1 MILLSL
7 YTLVLTVLCVALAP
21 LLPLLLLVPRSRWG
35 LGMRLGIL
43 PKAVREQAWLSEGSV
58 WVHAASLGEV
68 NAVAPVVRELM
79 PKLPRQALV
88 VTCTTQAG
96 CQQAKRLFPQ
106 ASACLLLPVDLPWL
120 LAPWIRRF
128 KPRLLVLAETELW
141 PNLLLQMK
149 AHGAQILVANGRLTE
164 RSFRRYRRLGRAFA
178 ALLESIDLFAMQADA
193 DAQRIQALGARPA
206 RVSVAGNTKFD
217 LGLDPEAARIDA
229 AQLRRAL
236 GWTAGAPVL
245 VAGSTRPGEEAAL
258 LAAFAKLQ
266 KQLPTA
272 RLVLAPRHLERR
284 AEVEAL
290 LKKGRWQW
298 VRRSQAAPA
307 KDADLLLLDTL
318 GELRAFYGLAYDGG
332 AAWIGGSFR
341 DFGGQN
347 PLEASAQ
354 GVPVFFGPSMRHFPD
369 VAQALLDC
377 GAARQV
383 TEGELADATLA
394 LLKDSKARQAAAE
407 AGEACVRGRSGA
419 GRRTAELALKLL
431 LVSRMHRDGQAWR
444 GEGQDQFRKVTEFG
458 SAGDPHGWDQA
469 DDGGVAIAREFGTG
483 HEGGDGLG

>member
-7 YTLVLTVLCVALAP
+7 YTFLLALACLALAP
-21 LLPLLLLVPRSRWG
+21 LLPLLMLVPRTRWG

-43 PKAVREQAWLSEGSV
+43 PRAVREQAWLSEGCI

-68 NAVAPVVRELM
+68 NAVAPVLRELM

-88 VTCTTQAG
+88 ITCTTRSG

-106 ASACLLLPVDLPWL
+106 ASACLLLPIDLPWL

-149 AHGAQILVANGRLTE
+149 AHGARILVVNGRLTE
-164 RSFRRYRRLGRAFA
+164 RSHRRYRRLGSAFA

-193 DAQRIQALGARPA
+193 DAERILSLGARPA

-217 LGLDPEAARIDA
+217 LGVDPEAARIDA
-229 AQLRRAL
+229 AQLRRGL

-245 VAGSTRPGEEAAL
+245 VAGATRPGEEPAL
-258 LAAFAKLQ
+258 LQAFNKVQ
-266 KQLPTA
+266 KQMPTA

-290 LKKGRWQW
+290 LKKQRWQW
-298 VRRSQAAPA
+298 VRRSAQATA
-307 KDADLLLLDTL
+307 KDADVLLLDTL
-318 GELRAFYGLAYDGG
+318 GELGAFYGLAFDGG

-347 PLEASAQ
+347 PLEAAAL

-369 VAQALLDC
+369 VAQALLEC

-383 TEGELADATLA
+383 TEAELAESTLA
-394 LLKDSKARQAAAE
+394 LLKDSKARRAAAE
-407 AGEACVRGRSGA
+407 AGEACVRARAGA
-419 GRRTAELALKLL
+419 GRRGAELALKLL
-431 LVSRMHRDGQAWR
+431 LVARMHKDGQSWR
-444 GEGQDQFRKVTEFG
+444 GEGQEQFRKVTEFG
-458 SAGDPHGWDQA
+458 SAGDAHGWDPGDKPGPA
-469 DDGGVAIAREFGTG
+469 AAREFGTM
-483 HEGGDGLG
+483 HEDGDGLG